1 MKCFQKIL
9 KASPENYAELVA
21 VVFRK
26 DGDNQQKTLTE
37 EEKKYIDIVARLYH
51 KIRFCPA
58 EKNGKVDAG
67 ELRIWI
73 EDFKKLLEK
82 NNQASLLGYQL
93 GRLLSAS
100 ARQKE

>member
-73 EDFKKLLEK
+73 EDFKK
-82 NNQASLLGYQL
+82 
-93 GRLLSAS
+93 
-100 ARQKE
+100 